1 MKKIFFS
8 LIGFFVLTNIYA
20 QNPGDTIVVQ
30 TFIHDAWTDGN
41 GNSTGSGAR
50 DTIAYF
56 PNDTNLTFE
65 KIIMSYNMRCK
76 DNNSNNPGGNSRIGC
91 GAWDYSCQTYIHDS
105 SRVDSILNF
114 TPDYIISNFSGTT
127 YNFSNSPIFNYRHFI
142 QYNTVVD
149 SIISEDTTVIGNGNT
164 PLDFVLE
171 SNQVSGKSQFLY
183 KADELLIL
191 DSIGNYIHGL
201 VNDTINAISI
211 NVINNPQLINFLKI
225 KLKLT
230 ADSILNPAN
239 PHLSGFTEVYY
250 ANTMLNLGVN
260 RLQFHI
266 PFVWDS
272 VSNIIVEFSFT
283 DSSNSSSALILAE
296 NTADSIG
303 VYSTDATCIKVS
315 GQGHIDIADS
325 AFNTISDMITISF
338 WANGDENVLPVN
350 TTFFEALDT
359 SGNRTV
365 NVHFPWSNGRIYWD
379 CGNDGTSSYDR
390 IDKAANLNEYTGGW
404 SHWAFTKNA
413 ITGSMKIYRNGQLW
427 HSGTGK
433 TKSMNIQSFKLASRA
448 NGAGYFWH
456 GKIKELR
463 IFNQELGDTTIQKW
477 MHQRLDSTHTSY
489 ANLVGYYPFNEG
501 SGNTANDNSVYSQEA
516 IFNGNVKW
524 EISQGENIPT
534 FFSSTAF
541 RPNISFYQGEYV
553 ISIMNDTIIDS
564 LLATPNIVTLR
575 DIFPNYSTMQNDSIG
590 IVLIDTLW
598 ESLSY
603 TYIYDTSGILT
614 NIDTTHIDGTININ
628 ELNYYNRYP
637 MVFQIMSFVTPYGMG
652 VDFGEFGESWYFDVT
667 DYTPVLKGPKQMTV
681 SGGGQWQEDLDI
693 KFHFIVGTPPRDVL
707 EMQQIW
713 RPQSKNYSTIMSD
726 RAFEPRSNLMLPN
739 ASAYKIRSVITGHG
753 QDGEF
758 IPRTHYLNVDAA
770 NPPIESW
777 QVLTECADNPV
788 YPQGGTWIYDRAGWC
803 PGKATDLRQV
813 DITSLV
819 TPGQSHVF
827 DYGVNS
833 GGSSNYWVSNQLV
846 SYGVPNF
853 TLDAAIVEVLSP
865 TDKVVHSRTN
875 PICGNPKVVIQNTGS
890 ATLTALTIDYWI
902 NNATTPETFLWNGNL
917 DFLEKEVVEL
927 PAPSTLWQTLD
938 TINNIFY
945 AEVKNPNASTDQY
958 SHNNLF
964 SSPFSPTPIYPS
976 FFGLCIQTNSGT
988 SLPFISETTWDIY
1001 DGSGNTIYTSGPLSW
1016 GTQYR
1021 DSILL
1026 TPGCYRFEVH
1036 DTDDDGL
1043 DFWANSDGSGVVRFI
1058 TTPVSCNAP
1067 AVNYFEPDFGKY
1079 IFHEF
1084 RVENTTSLE
1093 EKEKYPWRIFPNPT
1107 NNIITIQGYLDTQ
1120 TNISFYNNLGKL
1132 VMKTAVDFQG
1142 VISKQFDLTYL
1153 PTGVYFIRI
1162 QNMKEKIIK
1171 KVVKL

>member
-1 MKKIFFS
+1 MKNILFI
-8 LIGFFVLTNIYA
+8 LIGFFVLTNSFA

-56 PNDTNLTFE
+56 PTDTSITFE

-76 DNNSNNPGGNSRIGC
+76 DNNNSNPGGNSRIGC

-127 YNFSNSPIFNYRHFI
+127 YNYSNSPIFNYRHFI
-142 QYNTVVD
+142 LYNTILD
-149 SIISEDTTVIGNGNT
+149 STISEDTTVIGNGNT
-164 PLDFVLE
+164 PLDFIIE
-171 SNQVSGKSQFLY
+171 ANQVSGKSQFLY
-183 KADELLIL
+183 KADELLTL
-191 DSIGNYIHGL
+191 DSIGNYIYGL
-201 VNDTINAISI
+201 VNDTIDAISI
-211 NVINNPQLINFLKI
+211 NVTNNPQMISFLNI

-230 ADSILNPAN
+230 SDSILNPAN
-239 PHLSGFTEVYY
+239 PHLSGFTQVYY

-260 RLQFHI
+260 RLQFFS

-283 DSSNSSSALILAE
+283 DSSNFSAPIILAE
-296 NTADSIG
+296 NIADSIG
-303 VYSTDATCIKVS
+303 IYSTDATYIKVS
-315 GQGHIDIADS
+315 GQEHIDIADS
-325 AFNTISDMITISF
+325 AFSIINDLITISF
-338 WANGDENVLPVN
+338 WANGDENVLPIN
-350 TTFFEALDT
+350 TTFLEALDT
-359 SGNRTV
+359 SGNRTI

-379 CGNDGTSSYDR
+379 CGNGGTSSYDR
-390 IDKAANLNEYTGGW
+390 IDKAANLNEYTGEW

-427 HSGTGK
+427 HSGMGK

-448 NGAGYFWH
+448 SGIGYFWH

-463 IFNQELGDTTIQKW
+463 IFNQELGDTTIQEW

-501 SGNTANDNSVYSQEA
+501 SGNTANDNSIYSQEA
-516 IFNGNVKW
+516 IFNGNVNW
-524 EISQGENIPT
+524 GISQGENIPT
-534 FFSSTAF
+534 FFSSTVF
-541 RPNISFYQGEYV
+541 RPNISFYQGEYI
-553 ISIMNDTIIDS
+553 ISVMNDTIIDS

-575 DIFPNYSTMQNDSIG
+575 NVFPNYSTMQNDSIG

-603 TYIYDTSGILT
+603 VYTFDTSGLAT
-614 NIDTTHIDGTININ
+614 TIDTTHIDGTININ

-652 VDFGEFGESWYFDVT
+652 VNFGEFGESWYFDVT
-667 DYTPVLKGPKQMTV
+667 DFTPVLQGPKHMTI

-693 KFHFIVGTPPRDVL
+693 KFLFIVGTPPRDVL

-713 RPQSKNYSTIMSD
+713 RPQSKGYSTIMSD
-726 RAFEPRSNLMLPN
+726 RAFEPRSNLMLAN
-739 ASAYKIRSVITGHG
+739 ASSYKIRSLITGHG

-758 IPRTHYLNVDAA
+758 VPRTHYLNVDGA
-770 NPPIESW
+770 NPPTESW
-777 QVLTECADNPV
+777 QVWTECADNPV

-803 PGKATDLRQV
+803 PGKATDLKEV
-813 DITSLV
+813 DITSLI
-819 TPGQSHVF
+819 TPGQVHFF

-833 GGSSNYWVSNQLV
+833 GGSSNYWISNQLV
-846 SYGVPNF
+846 SYGNPNF
-853 TLDAAIVEVLSP
+853 SLDAAITDIVSP
-865 TDKVVHSRTN
+865 TNKIVNSRTN
-875 PICGNPKVVIQNTGS
+875 PICSNPKVVIQNTGS
-890 ATLTALTIDYWI
+890 IPLTSLIIEYWI
-902 NNATTPETFLWNGNL
+902 NNAPTPETFSWNGSL
-917 DFLEKEVVEL
+917 DFLEKEEVEL
-927 PAPSTLWQTLD
+927 PALSTLWQNLD
-938 TINNIFY
+938 TTNNVFY
-945 AEVKNPNASTDQY
+945 AQTKNPNGSIDQY
-958 SHNNLF
+958 IYNDLMESNF
-964 SSPFSPTPIYPS
+964 EPTPIYPS

-1043 DFWANSDGSGVVRFI
+1043 DFWANNDGSGVVRFI

-1093 EKEKYPWRIFPNPT
+1093 EQGKYSWRIFPNPT
-1107 NNIITIQGYLDTQ
+1107 NNIITIQGYLDAK
-1120 TNISFYNNLGKL
+1120 TNISLHNNLGKL
-1132 VMKTAVDFQG
+1132 VMKTAIDFQG

-1162 QNMKEKIIK
+1162 QNTKEKIIK